1 MNVTFTDALQSEMR
15 EHIEKSYMFTSTPRC
30 PPGGATSMPRC
41 PPEGATSMPRSP
53 LGGATY
59 SLDEVGTA
67 EEDDD
72 DDNDDD
78 EHSGDDRRS
87 RCKQQDPPG
96 ACRQCVCATGINGG
110 GDGVSA
116 DHVGCLGCL
125 LAWGVCLNV
134 VRTDVWSVAQ
144 DLFRLHLVAST
155 PSPCFSTPVAE
166 FRLVFLYDYR
176 QEYEY

>member
-1 MNVTFTDALQSEMR
+1 MLFRAKCVS
-15 EHIEKSYMFTSTPRC
+15 TSRKATCLHRRHAARLGAPHRC
-30 PPGGATSMPRC
+30 HAARLRAPHRC
-41 PPEGATSMPRSP
+41 HAAR

-166 FRLVFLYDYR
+166 FRIVFLYDYR